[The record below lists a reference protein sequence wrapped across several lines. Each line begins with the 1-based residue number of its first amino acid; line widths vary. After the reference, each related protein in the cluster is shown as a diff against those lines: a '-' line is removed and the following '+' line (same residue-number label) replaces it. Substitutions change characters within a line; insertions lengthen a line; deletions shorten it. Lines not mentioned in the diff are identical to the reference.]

1 MTTGPMDPPACL
13 KHLNLD
19 DARLLLEV
27 TQVLGGLTDLDSQL
41 EALLKIVLR
50 ATKADRAT
58 LFVNDSR
65 TQELFSRSSVGGL
78 QREIRILNTS
88 GIAGLVFQTGE
99 SLLIDDPQN
108 DPRFNSSIDE
118 QTGYT
123 THAIGCVP
131 LRTLSGELIGVI
143 EVLNKCGEGSFC
155 SQDLDFLQA
164 ISLQASESLQRT
176 LLLEQQ
182 LVERNREAEFMDV
195 VADLSGEIQLGSLLE
210 RIIATVTRLLNA
222 ERSTLFLNDE
232 RTQELYTEIGE
243 GLGATRIRFPN
254 HLGIAGTVYTTG
266 ETVNIPHAYADLRFN
281 PSFDRQTGYFTRSI
295 LCTPLQNKQGKV
307 IGVTQ
312 ALNKRGGV
320 FTDDDAARLKAFTA
334 QLAVALENAKLFD
347 DVQTM
352 KNYSE
357 SILESMS
364 SAVITINDK
373 DVVRTVNQA
382 ASQIFQCKSADLV
395 GQVWTDFLG
404 QSNFWLSQRIQ
415 DVARDRESW
424 SLMDAELVID
434 DKTTSANITVLP
446 LSDVRSGPMG
456 VMVMVDDITDEKRM
470 KGTMAR
476 YMDPVIAD
484 ELMRDG
490 SDKLGGI
497 ESVATVLFS
506 DIRSFT
512 TLTESL
518 GAQGTVSMLNQYFT
532 LMVECLQDENGMLDK
547 FIGDAIMA
555 LFGLPISDGQ
565 DEDRAVRSG
574 IAMLREL
581 ENLNLQRSSLGQL
594 PINIGIGVHT
604 DAVVSGNIG
613 SPKRMNYTVI
623 GDGVNLAA
631 RLESACKYY
640 GARMLISDATVQRL
654 RGTYRMR
661 EADLVVVKGKT
672 KPVLIYEVLD
682 YCDDKSFPH
691 IVDVLNYYR
700 DGLNLYRSQAWDQAL
715 ECFEKALRLHPKD
728 RLSSLYVER
737 ASHLKTH
744 PPDGNW
750 NGVWTMEEK

>member
-1 MTTGPMDPPACL
+1 MTSSSNFPPFRLDHL
-13 KHLNLD
+13 KLD

-27 TQVLGGLTDLDSQL
+27 THALGELTDLDSQL
-41 EALLKIVLR
+41 NALLKIVVR
-50 ATKADRAT
+50 ATEADRAT
-58 LFVNDSR
+58 LFVNDPR

-88 GIAGLVFQTGE
+88 GIAGISFQTGE
-99 SLLIDDPQN
+99 SLLIDDAQN
-108 DPRFNSSIDE
+108 DSRFNSAIDE

-143 EVLNKCGEGSFC
+143 EVLNKHGDGSFS
-155 SQDLDFLQA
+155 SQDLDLLHA

-182 LVERNREAEFMDV
+182 VEERNREAEFMDV
-195 VADLSGEIQLGSLLE
+195 VADLSGEIKLGSLLE

-232 RTQELYTEIGE
+232 RSQELYTEIGE

-295 LCTPLQNKQGKV
+295 LCTPLVNKQGKV

-312 ALNKRGGV
+312 ALNKKGGV

-364 SAVITINDK
+364 SAVITINDQ
-373 DVVRTVNQA
+373 DIVRTVNQA
-382 ASQIFQCKSADLV
+382 ATHIFQCKSTDLV
-395 GQVWTDFLG
+395 GQVWSDFLG
-404 QSNFWLSQRIQ
+404 ESNLWLSQRIQ
-415 DVARDRESW
+415 DVARERESW
-424 SLMDAELVID
+424 SLMDAELVIGE
-434 DKTTSANITVLP
+434 KTTSANVTILP

-532 LMVECLQDENGMLDK
+532 LMVECLQQENGMLDK

-555 LFGLPISDGQ
+555 IFGLPISDDQ

-574 IAMLREL
+574 LAMLRQL
-581 ENLNLQRSSLGQL
+581 DHLNTQRSSLGQL
-594 PINIGIGVHT
+594 PIHIGIGLHT

-623 GDGVNLAA
+623 GDGVNLAS

-640 GARMLISDATVQRL
+640 GTRMLISDATAQRL

-672 KPVLIYEVLD
+672 EPVLIHEILD
-682 YCDDKSFPH
+682 ESVESSVPNLM
-691 IVDVLNYYR
+691 DVLNYYR
-700 DGLNLYRSQAWDQAL
+700 DGLRLYRSQSWDQAMD
-715 ECFEKALRLHPKD
+715 CFQKSLQHHPGD
-728 RLSSLYVER
+728 RLSELYIER
-737 ASHLKTH
+737 ASHLKMN
-744 PPDGNW
+744 PPDSSW
-750 NGVWTMEEK
+750 NGVWMMEGK